1 MTQMIKRL
9 LKIELP
15 KRQSA
20 FLWGPRKTG
29 KTTYLKAAFPGS
41 ITYDM
46 LQTDLFLELAKR
58 PFLLREQLL
67 AADPKRWK
75 EPIIIDEV
83 QKVPNYLT
91 KFTGL

>member
-1 MTQMIKRL
+1 MMETIGRL

-29 KTTYLKAAFPGS
+29 KTTYLSGSFPAS
-41 ITYDM
+41 FSYDM
-46 LQTDLFLELAKR
+46 LQTDLFLELTKR

-67 AADPKRWK
+67 AEDPKKLK
-75 EPIIIDEV
+75 EPVIID
-83 QKVPNYLT
+83 
-91 KFTGL
+91 